1 MYAFEACPYL
11 YYPPLMRIFADLR
24 MHPHTHLFIY
34 IYFVRLSVCFVCLY
48 QINGQAAKPIG
59 PKFLRPGR
67 LNWSGPNFLGNSHD
81 PRPREGCS
89 KMQNLFSK
97 ILILVT
103 FWKSTK
109 KLKKSSNFFFWLP
122 FYILRRAKCS
132 KIEPLSWKMK

>member
-11 YYPPLMRIFADLR
+11 YYPPPLMRIFADLR

-109 KLKKSSNFFFWLP
+109 KLKKSSKFFFGYHFI
-122 FYILRRAKCS
+122 FYEGQNAQRS
-132 KIEPLSWKMK
+132 SH